1 MKNKYIAVLIVLLWI
16 ALTVSAAPTP
26 EEVSMER
33 AKILLFDKQW
43 RPALKEIDRVLA
55 EHPAYPPAL
64 YYRARC
70 LAELG
75 RGKDALRGYKDFLK
89 TRGAET
95 LREEARISII
105 DLAFELYSG
114 GEKGY
119 LDAILDFL
127 KSPTD
132 QVRFYAAL
140 KLSYLKD
147 QRVSAQ
153 AVPVLKRIAERES
166 DPDLADRARIA
177 LLRINPENLRGTGV
191 KRSMEG
197 AMLSIQ
203 VVNRRTRKSSLSI
216 RIPFMLARLA
226 LEALPDAES
235 KILREHGYSMER
247 IINIL
252 SSNGEIIRL
261 ETDEDEVRIWVD
273 RE

>member
-1 MKNKYIAVLIVLLWI
+1 MKTKHIAILIVLLLAFM
-16 ALTVSAAPTP
+16 ALAAAPSP

-43 RPALKEIDRVLA
+43 RPALKEIDRILA

-75 RGKDALRGYKDFLK
+75 RGKDALVGYEDFLK
-89 TRGAET
+89 VRGAET
-95 LREEARISII
+95 LRREARISII

-114 GEKGY
+114 GEKKY
-119 LDAILDFL
+119 LDTILAFL
-127 KSPTD
+127 NSPTR

-140 KLSYLKD
+140 KLSYMKD
-147 QRVSAQ
+147 RSVSAN
-153 AVPVLKRIAERES
+153 AVPVLKKMAERES

-177 LLRINPENLRGTGV
+177 LLRINPENLRGTGE
-191 KRSMEG
+191 KRSMDG

-203 VVNRRTRKSSLSI
+203 VVNRRTRKPSLSI

-226 LEALPDAES
+226 LEALPQDDRRALSE
-235 KILREHGYSMER
+235 RGYSLET
-247 IINIL
+247 IIDTL
-252 SSNGEIIRL
+252 TRSREIIRL

-273 RE
+273 QK